1 MGSEMSLAKTSSA
14 ARELPPV
21 PEKSAVQLLL
31 AFAKPDPKRSIWQL
45 VSTSL
50 GFVLLWWIALR
61 ALDYSYALVLPVSF
75 AAAFMVMRL
84 FIMQHDCGHG
94 AFFRSRTANGAVG
107 GVLGVVTLTP
117 YRYWSRQHALH
128 HAGSGN
134 LDERGFGDI
143 TTLTVREYL
152 ALGWW
157 RRLAYRLYRHPL
169 VLLGIGPAY
178 MFFVKHRFPF
188 DVPFKKWRREW
199 ESVML
204 TNAALAGTVLLM
216 AWAVGLERFLLV
228 QLPIS
233 LFAASIGIW
242 VFYVQHQFEDAYW
255 EGGGKWS
262 YEAAGLHGS
271 SYLDFPRF
279 LHWCTG
285 NIGYHHLHHLC
296 PRIPNYRLRRCFE
309 ALPELA
315 PTTRLTMWD
324 GVRCLKL
331 RFWDEESRR
340 LIGFRELRRLRAR
353 AAAEGQAEAATR
365 A

>member
-1 MGSEMSLAKTSSA
+1 MA
-14 ARELPPV
+14 A
-21 PEKSAVQLLL
+21 PEGGGSAVQALRAFARPDPIRSVWQLANTSL
-31 AFAKPDPKRSIWQL
+31 AF
-45 VSTSL
+45 V
-50 GFVLLWWIALR
+50 VLWWVTLR
-61 ALDYSYALVLPVSF
+61 ALDYSYALALLVAF
-75 AAAFMVMRL
+75 AAAVMVMRM

-94 AFFRSRTANGAVG
+94 AFFRSRTANSVVG
-107 GVLGVVTLTP
+107 LVLGVLTLTP
-117 YRYWSRQHALH
+117 YGYWRRQHALH

-157 RRLAYRLYRHPL
+157 RRLWYRLYRHPL

-178 MFFVKHRFPF
+178 LFLLKHRFPF
-188 DVPFKKWRREW
+188 DLSFKKWRREW
-199 ESVML
+199 GSVML
-204 TNAALAGTVLLM
+204 TNAAIGVTVVLM
-216 AWAVGLERFLLV
+216 AWGVGLDRFLLV

-233 LFAASIGIW
+233 LITASVGLW
-242 VFYVQHQFEDAYW
+242 VFYVQHQFEAAYW
-255 EGGGKWS
+255 RPNAAWS
-262 YEAAGLHGS
+262 YDAAGLHGS

-315 PTTRLTMWD
+315 PSTRLTLWD
-324 GVRCLKL
+324 GLRCLKL
-331 RFWDEESRR
+331 RFWDEESGR

-353 AAAEGQAEAATR
+353 AQS
-365 A
+365 